1 MQLHKLTWSSMSL
14 HAVSWA
20 CMQFL
25 SSSEQLTRISQ
36 CLFFHHFIV
45 TLGLRACSIVMTIR
59 GISMIRKTEMMMAD
73 ITEMRWESRLFG
85 FWRNLPLFWHFLFL
99 LNFLFV
105 SSFLFFSASAT
116 PRMSL
121 VLRKIRATQG
131 MKWIK
136 MTRNLCYV
144 NVWERVLKESIS
156 YWRLLCIRQ
165 HVQVSMNKMYE
176 F

>member
-1 MQLHKLTWSSMSL
+1 MG
-14 HAVSWA
+14 V
-20 CMQFL
+20 
-25 SSSEQLTRISQ
+25 R
-36 CLFFHHFIV
+36 HFQYLIV

-85 FWRNLPLFWHFLFL
+85 FWINLPLFWHLLFL

-105 SSFLFFSASAT
+105 FVSLFLFFSASAT

-121 VLRKIRATQG
+121 VLRRIRATQG

-136 MTRNLCYV
+136 MTRNLCYINV
-144 NVWERVLKESIS
+144 NVLEGSIS
-156 YWRLLCIRQ
+156 IYILGISVYCFMHKHFHEELEDNIS
-165 HVQVSMNKMYE
+165 VSV
-176 F
+176 

>member
-1 MQLHKLTWSSMSL
+1 MGGKH
-14 HAVSWA
+14 
-20 CMQFL
+20 
-25 SSSEQLTRISQ
+25 
-36 CLFFHHFIV
+36 FHDIIV
-45 TLGLRACSIVMTIR
+45 TFGLRACSIVMTIR

-85 FWRNLPLFWHFLFL
+85 FWNNLPLFWHLLFL

-105 SSFLFFSASAT
+105 FVSLFLFFSASAT
-116 PRMSL
+116 PRISF

-136 MTRNLCYV
+136 MTRNLCYI
-144 NVWERVLKESIS
+144 NVRQRVIEGSIS
-156 YWRLLCIRQ
+156 
-165 HVQVSMNKMYE
+165 